1 MIIKKFQ
8 AQTETEAIMLAKEE
22 LGKDAIVMNIK
33 VIKPRG
39 LYKLFKKPTV
49 EVTAA
54 ADEEVVYSEG
64 EKMLSE
70 LQKLKQE
77 KVTAEPEKPLVQPQQ
92 TTLPPLR
99 TNPNIYNNPNIIIED
114 DDIGFGKASSASTAS
129 EAAASESAIE
139 QKLNELQK
147 MMEKQ
152 IQEKEDVVKKS
163 GEEEI
168 KKISEEPKK
177 EGRCAVYIRLV
188 KEQLIH
194 NEVDP
199 KYAEQ
204 ILDEIK
210 SGISEES
217 TVDNVLSSVYQKI
230 VLKIGQLK
238 TISLEENSPKFIF
251 FIGPTGVGKT
261 TTIAKIAS
269 DLKLKKKANVA
280 VVTSD
285 TYRIA
290 AVDQLRTYANILGIP
305 LKVIYTPEEIGSV
318 REEFSNYDIVL
329 IDTAGRS
336 HHSEEQKEDIS
347 RLLAMI
353 PENERDV
360 YLVLSVTTKY
370 KDLIKITE
378 LYNELSRYNLIFTK
392 MDETECIGNILNIH
406 MLTGAP
412 LSYTTYG
419 QNVPD
424 DIGSLDAQE
433 IAKKV
438 LGGNN

>member
-33 VIKPRG
+33 VIKPKG

-77 KVTAEPEKPLVQPQQ
+77 KVTAEPEKPSVQPQQ

-129 EAAASESAIE
+129 EAAANESAIE

-163 GEEEI
+163 EEEI

-188 KEQLIH
+188 KEQLIN